1 MTYQLSNNNIPL
13 CVYISHIFIHSSFSG
28 YWGCFHILAIINSA
42 AVNIGVHVCFWI
54 IVFSGCMFRS
64 GFTGSYGN
72 SIFSFLRNFHVISIV
87 VTKRE
92 ILTKISLM
100 IKHWYLIF
108 CIIYFYI
115 IFTVQGLRWL
125 LITRALGGFK
135 ILMRFLMR
143 AVNYNGAMPNTFI
156 WKERKLCG
164 QKTQPTI
171 FLTIKGKKGA
181 PFSSG
186 LFVKLCVPFRASYD
200 KWRWRKGKMER
211 EKSLNVF

>member
-1 MTYQLSNNNIPL
+1 MDHIFFICSIVDGHL
-13 CVYISHIFIHSSFSG
+13 SHIHV
-28 YWGCFHILAIINSA
+28 LVIINSA
-42 AVNIGVHVCFWI
+42 AMNTGVHVSFQVRI
-54 IVFSGCMFRS
+54 LSEYMPRS
-64 GFTGSYGN
+64 GICGSYGN

-156 WKERKLCG
+156 WKERKLCD